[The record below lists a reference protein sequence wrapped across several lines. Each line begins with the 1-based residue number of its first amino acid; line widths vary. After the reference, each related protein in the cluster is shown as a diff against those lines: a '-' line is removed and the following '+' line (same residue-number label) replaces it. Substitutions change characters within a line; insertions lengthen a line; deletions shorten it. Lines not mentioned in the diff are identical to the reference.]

1 MSMYGSYKDSPEK
14 KKRLEEAL
22 KQTEDFFSGKT
33 PRKTPEQAR
42 ADREAWKQ
50 KSMADVK
57 ARNDKIKAD
66 ALVREKETA
75 KKDAADLPNL
85 QKRHAEMEATYNKGK
100 NWQYA
105 DREQNLSDEERTARG
120 MQGSMNQ
127 LAQRIQNVKKHGYKQ
142 GGKIN
147 LKDCSV
153 STASKGKNN
162 SCW

>member
-1 MSMYGSYKDSPEK
+1 MSMYGSSKSSPEK
-14 KKRLEEAL
+14 KRRLEEAT
-22 KQTEDFFSGKT
+22 KQIEDFFSGKT

-66 ALVREKETA
+66 AIEHEKETA
-75 KKDAADLPNL
+75 RKDAADLANL

-105 DREQNLSDEERTARG
+105 DREQNLSDEERTAHDMR
-120 MQGSMNQ
+120 GSMGDLEN
-127 LAQRIQNVKKHGYKQ
+127 RIHNVKKYGYKQ

-147 LKDCSV
+147 LKDCGV
-153 STASKGKNN
+153 STASKGKRNPN
-162 SCW
+162 W